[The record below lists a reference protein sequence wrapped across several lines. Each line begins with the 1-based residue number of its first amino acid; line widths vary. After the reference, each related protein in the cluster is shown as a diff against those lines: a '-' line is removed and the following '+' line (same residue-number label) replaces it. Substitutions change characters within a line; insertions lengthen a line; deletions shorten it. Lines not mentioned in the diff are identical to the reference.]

1 MPSSPIQIEGLLVE
15 LERHEV
21 AFMVVGGV
29 AAVLQGAPIATFD
42 LDVLIDTQPANLE
55 RLLEMLVSVRARY
68 RDPGGRLIEPN
79 QARLA
84 SQRMHLLSTDL
95 GPLDIL
101 TELAGGLRYEALV
114 EQSPPREIHGR
125 RVRVLGLQALI
136 ASKEAAGR
144 PKDLAVLPTLR
155 ALVSRDQ
162 KRTQGKPSA

>member
-1 MPSSPIQIEGLLVE
+1 MPSSPVQIERLLVE

-29 AAVLQGAPIATFD
+29 AAVLQGAPITTFD
-42 LDVLIDTQPANLE
+42 LDVLVDTQPANLE
-55 RLLEMLVSVRARY
+55 RLLKMLVSVRARY

-84 SQRMHLLSTDL
+84 SQRMHLLTTEL

-114 EQSPPREIHGR
+114 AQSPAREIRGSLI
-125 RVRVLGLQALI
+125 RVLGLQALI
-136 ASKEAAGR
+136 SSKEAAGR

-155 ALVSRDQ
+155 ALVSRGQ
-162 KRTQGKPSA
+162 KRAQDEPPA